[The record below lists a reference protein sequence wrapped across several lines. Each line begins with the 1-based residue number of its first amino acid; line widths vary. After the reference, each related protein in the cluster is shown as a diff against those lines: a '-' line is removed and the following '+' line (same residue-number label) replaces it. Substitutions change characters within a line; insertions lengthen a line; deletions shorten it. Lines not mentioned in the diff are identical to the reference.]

1 MKEILEKLRRKEAEM
16 EVYEEAVNYWVEL
29 PVPDYE
35 KVEHYEK
42 LADDTYE
49 EVYNLFQ
56 QAADRIVS
64 ITAGQIDKITAMRM
78 MRVKRDVVERLFGQV
93 IGL

>member
-1 MKEILEKLRRKEAEM
+1 MKEILRKLRRKEEEM
-16 EVYEEAVNYWVEL
+16 EVYEEAMNYWAEL
-29 PVPDYE
+29 PDPDHE
-35 KVEHYEK
+35 KIEHYEK

-64 ITAGQIDKITAMRM
+64 ITAGQIDKITAMKM
-78 MRVKRDVVERLFGQV
+78 MRLKRNEIERMFG
-93 IGL
+93 